1 MRSPSVITPAGLGFV
16 RVVVITPE
24 LRVAD
29 VAFNTQAIIDALA
42 RAATQGCRLAL
53 FPELSIT
60 GYSCADLFDQALLLD
75 AAQAALA
82 QLAAAAAEYDIAA
95 VVGLPL
101 PVAGKLYNCAAFLA
115 GGTIQ
120 GIVPKTYLPTTGE
133 FYEARWFTPATQVST
148 TSVMIGGA
156 SVPFGRDL
164 LFAAG
169 NLPLAVF
176 GIEICEDLWAVDP
189 PSGDMAL
196 AGATILLNLSASN
209 ELLGKEAYR
218 RDLVRQQ
225 SARGLAAYL
234 YAGSGP
240 NESTTDVVWAG
251 HSLIAENGI
260 VLTETTR
267 FQFTTQMA
275 LADIDVQRLVH
286 ERLRNSTYAASRT
299 KRTMRIVAFD
309 LPGPESPRLKHPTAV
324 KNEESAPGSADRPD
338 TMSQPGSEGSPHR
351 DAQHTSE
358 TGTPW
363 ANFPTLLRPQLSRM
377 PFVPADLA
385 RRAEHAR
392 EIFNIQLTGLAK
404 RLKHTGIT
412 RVTIGV
418 SGGLDSTLAL
428 LVTAKAFDVL
438 GLPRTGIVAIS
449 MPGFGTTTRTRG
461 NAARLAEALGVTLQT
476 IPINE
481 AVRQH
486 FRDIGHDEN
495 VHDVTYE
502 NAQARERTQILMDV
516 ANQVGGLVVGTG
528 DLSELAL
535 GWATY
540 NGDHMSMYHVNAG
553 VPKTLV
559 RYLVEWTAEAE
570 FSGETS
576 VVLRDIVA
584 TPITPELL
592 PLDANGALEQKTE
605 ETIGPYALHDFFLYY
620 TVRFQ
625 FAPRKVFVLAR
636 QAFAGTYAD
645 AEILRWLEVF
655 YRRFFSQQFKRSA
668 MPDGPKVGSVA
679 LSPRGDWRMPS
690 DASSALWLADVKALQ
705 ASLVPDA
712 GESH

>member
-1 MRSPSVITPAGLGFV
+1 MNLPFSMTPAALGFV
-16 RVVVITPE
+16 RVAVITPE

-29 VAFNTQAIIDALA
+29 VAFNVQAIIDALA
-42 RAATQGCRLAL
+42 RAAAQGCRLAL
-53 FPELSIT
+53 FPELSLT

-75 AAQAALA
+75 AAQAALIP
-82 QLAAAAAEYDIAA
+82 LVAAAAEHDIAA

-101 PVAGKLYNCAAFLA
+101 PVDGRLYNCAALLA
-115 GGTIQ
+115 NGQVQ
-120 GIVPKTYLPTTGE
+120 GIVPKSYLPTTGE
-133 FYEARWFTPATQVST
+133 FYEARWFTPAAQATAS
-148 TSVMIGGA
+148 SVVIAGA
-156 SVPFGRDL
+156 AVPFGRDL
-164 LFAAG
+164 LFAAS
-169 NLPLAVF
+169 NLPHAIF
-176 GIEICEDLWAVDP
+176 GVEICEDLWAISP
-189 PSGDMAL
+189 PSADLAL
-196 AGATILLNLSASN
+196 AGATVLLNLSASN

-225 SARGLAAYL
+225 SARCLAAYL

-240 NESTTDVVWAG
+240 NESTTDLVWAG
-251 HSLIAENGI
+251 HSLIAENGV
-260 VLTETTR
+260 VLAETAR

-275 LADIDVQRLVH
+275 VADVDVQRLVH
-286 ERLRNSTYAASRT
+286 ERLRNSTYAATRAGRSMRT
-299 KRTMRIVAFD
+299 VTFD
-309 LPGPESPRLKHPTAV
+309 LPGADVPAA
-324 KNEESAPGSADRPD
+324 APY
-338 TMSQPGSEGSPHR
+338 
-351 DAQHTSE
+351 
-358 TGTPW
+358 
-363 ANFPTLLRPQLSRM
+363 PTLLRPQLARL

-412 RVTIGV
+412 RVTIGL
-418 SGGLDSTLAL
+418 SGGLDSTLAI
-428 LVTAKAFDVL
+428 LVTVKAFDAL

-449 MPGFGTTTRTRG
+449 MPGFGTTPRTRG
-461 NAARLAEALGVTLQT
+461 NAARLAEALGVTLHT
-476 IPINE
+476 IPITD
-481 AVRQH
+481 AVRLH
-486 FRDIGHDEN
+486 FRDIGHDES
-495 VHDVTYE
+495 VHDTTYE
-502 NAQARERTQILMDV
+502 NAQARERTQILMDM

-559 RYLVEWTAEAE
+559 RYLVAWMADTE
-570 FSGETS
+570 FSGATS
-576 VVLRDIVA
+576 AVLHDIIA

-592 PLDANGALEQKTE
+592 PLDASGALEQKTE
-605 ETIGPYALHDFFLYY
+605 ETIGPYELHDFFLYY

-636 QAFAGTYAD
+636 QAFGGDYAD
-645 AEILRWLEVF
+645 TVILRWLEVF

-690 DASSALWLADVKALQ
+690 DASSALWLAEVKTLQ
-705 ASLVPDA
+705 EHIVP
-712 GESH
+712 